1 MKITTKFFRDCK
13 SKGEK
18 ILMLTAYDACT
29 AAWAEAAG
37 VPTIL
42 VGDSMGN
49 TVLGYPNTLP
59 VTLEESLAHTA
70 AVRRGAPDAFVIGD
84 MPFLSYQ
91 ISVEEA
97 VRNAG
102 RYLKECGADAVKL
115 EGGRAM
121 LPVIE
126 RLVTV
131 GIPVVGHIGLL
142 PQSVLKDGGY
152 RLHGKADAEAR
163 EILEDAKALEAAGVC
178 AMVLEGIPGQLA
190 AEITSAVSTATIG
203 IGAGNATDGQV
214 QVLAD
219 LLGLAPGGFTPKHAK
234 RYAELGEAAVE
245 AIRQYVS
252 EVQGGVFP
260 PAKP

>member
-1 MKITTKFFRDCK
+1 MNPKVTVRTLHDLKAR
-13 SKGEK
+13 GEK

-29 AAWAEAAG
+29 AAWAETAG

-70 AVRRGAPDAFVIGD
+70 AVRRGAPNAFVIGD

-152 RLHGKADAEAR
+152 RLHGKADDEAQAIR
-163 EILEDAKALEAAGVC
+163 ADARALDAAGCC
-178 AMVLEGIPGQLA
+178 AIVLEGIPHDLA
-190 AEITSAVSTATIG
+190 GEITAEIATPTIG
-203 IGAGNATDGQV
+203 IGAGPKTDGQV
-214 QVLAD
+214 QVIAD

-234 RYAELGEAAVE
+234 RYAELGETAVA
-245 AIRQYVS
+245 AIRQYVA
-252 EVQGGVFP
+252 EVQAGNFP
-260 PAKP
+260 N

>member
-1 MKITTKFFRDCK
+1 MNPKVTVRTLHDLKAR
-13 SKGEK
+13 GEK

-29 AAWAEAAG
+29 AAWAETAG

-70 AVRRGAPDAFVIGD
+70 AVRRGAPNAFVIGD

-152 RLHGKADAEAR
+152 RLHGKADDEAQAIR
-163 EILEDAKALEAAGVC
+163 ADARALDAAGCC
-178 AMVLEGIPGQLA
+178 AIVLEGIPHDLA
-190 AEITSAVSTATIG
+190 GEITAEIATPTIG
-203 IGAGNATDGQV
+203 IGAGPKTDGQV
-214 QVLAD
+214 QVIAD
-219 LLGLAPGGFTPKHAK
+219 LLGLVPGGFTPKHAK
-234 RYAELGEAAVE
+234 RYAELGETAVA
-245 AIRQYVS
+245 AIRQYVA
-252 EVQGGVFP
+252 EVQAGNFP
-260 PAKP
+260 N

>member
-1 MKITTKFFRDCK
+1 MNPKVTVRTLHDLKAR
-13 SKGEK
+13 GEK

-29 AAWAEAAG
+29 AAWAETAG

-70 AVRRGAPDAFVIGD
+70 AVRRGAPNAFVIGD

-152 RLHGKADAEAR
+152 RLHGKADDEAQAIR
-163 EILEDAKALEAAGVC
+163 ADARALDAAGCC
-178 AMVLEGIPGQLA
+178 AIVLEGIPHDLA
-190 AEITSAVSTATIG
+190 GEITAEIATPTIG
-203 IGAGNATDGQV
+203 IGAGPKTDGQV
-214 QVLAD
+214 QVIAD

-234 RYAELGEAAVE
+234 RYAELGEAAVA
-245 AIRQYVS
+245 AIRQYVA
-252 EVQGGVFP
+252 EVQAGNFP
-260 PAKP
+260 N

>member
-1 MKITTKFFRDCK
+1 
-13 SKGEK
+13 
-18 ILMLTAYDACT
+18 
-29 AAWAEAAG
+29 
-37 VPTIL
+37 
-42 VGDSMGN
+42 
-49 TVLGYPNTLP
+49 
-59 VTLEESLAHTA
+59 
-70 AVRRGAPDAFVIGD
+70 

-152 RLHGKADAEAR
+152 RLHGKADDEAQAIR
-163 EILEDAKALEAAGVC
+163 ADARALDAAGCC
-178 AMVLEGIPGQLA
+178 AIVLEGIPHDLA
-190 AEITSAVSTATIG
+190 GEITAEIATPTIG
-203 IGAGNATDGQV
+203 IGAGPKTDGQV
-214 QVLAD
+214 QVIAD
-219 LLGLAPGGFTPKHAK
+219 LLGLVPGGFTPKHAK
-234 RYAELGEAAVE
+234 RYAELGETAVA
-245 AIRQYVS
+245 AIRQYVA
-252 EVQGGVFP
+252 EVQAGNFP
-260 PAKP
+260 N